1 MIKRRSESRP
11 KERTYAVIGTPRP
24 KVDAYAKVTGRA
36 LYADDIMLPRM
47 LYGRIL
53 RSPHAHARI
62 LSIDTHRALALP
74 GVVAILTGEDLPQKF
89 GILPSSQDEYALAI
103 DKVRYVGD
111 PVVAVAALD
120 PDILDQALKLIE
132 VEYEVLPALMSID
145 EALAHP
151 DVKINDEA
159 RIGNIHKAV
168 SYEFGDMEEGFAG
181 ADYIREDW
189 FYYEGNNH
197 APIEAHAC
205 VAQWEPNPTDP
216 VGGKLTLWSS
226 TQTPHY
232 VHREVSK
239 VLKIAQSHVRVIAPN
254 VGGGFGGKS
263 DAFSHEICACELAR
277 RTGRPVKITCTRE
290 EVFLL
295 HRGRHP
301 VKMWIKTGVKQDG
314 TLTAMHFRSFLDGGA
329 YGSYG
334 IATTYYTGALQTVT
348 YHLPCYKFE
357 GMRLFTNK
365 PPCGPKR
372 GHGTTQPRYAVEV
385 HLDKIASDLGID
397 PLALRLHN
405 LIEPYSYTVNGLRI
419 TSCALKECLE
429 EVTERA
435 GWQSWRSGEIL
446 RFAQDDNRV
455 AQDDNRVAQ
464 DDNRDTSAMGA
475 RNRPLQTQADQP
487 YIKRGLGLAASA
499 YICGAGKPIYWN
511 DLPHSSVQIR
521 LDRGGGVTVYC
532 GSTDIGQGS
541 TSILAY
547 IVAEELGI
555 EPEEIHLETADT
567 TLTPV
572 DLGSYSSRVTFMAGN
587 AAIAA
592 ARKLK
597 AQLFEVVADYLHVSS
612 EQLDVA
618 NGMVYHEDDEVSR
631 ETLRCAQ
638 GDNGGLA
645 VPCAQGDNGGLAVP
659 FVQAIQLAEARFGAL
674 VAAGS
679 YAPPEGIHGEYKGA
693 GVGPSPAYSY
703 STCVAQ
709 VAVDEETGE
718 VHVEKLWLAH
728 DVGQSINP
736 LLVAGQVEGGAYMG
750 YGEAVMEQQV
760 FRKGRHKL
768 PSLLDYKLPTTLDTP
783 EIETI
788 LVEIPD
794 LEGPF
799 GGKEAGQGPLNP
811 VIPAIANAVYDAIGV
826 RIDETPITP
835 DRVLKALKAMAG
847 ASAATTIYE
856 KTPGQRPQVS
866 PTVYP
871 SSWPTRLIRWQPDEH
886 MGKYF
891 EEGKGRVDPVGAGVV
906 GMGGGDAC
914 VALGMGGALESR
926 EQDAGDASVQG
937 SRTPPNS
944 APAPTRRR
952 PSSLQNQKGGVS

>member
-1 MIKRRSESRP
+1 MTIKQRTGAGIGRDKSRP
-11 KERTYAVIGTPRP
+11 YKYIGAPLP

-47 LYGRIL
+47 LYGRLL
-53 RSPHAHARI
+53 RSPHPHARI
-62 LSIDTHRALALP
+62 ISIDTRNAMELP
-74 GVVAILTGEDLPQKF
+74 GVLAVITGEDLPQRF

-111 PVVAVAALD
+111 PVAAVAALD
-120 PDILDQALKLIE
+120 PDILDEAIKLIH
-132 VEYEVLPALMSID
+132 VEYEILPALMSID

-151 DVKINDEA
+151 EVKINDEA

-168 SYEFGDMEEGFAG
+168 SYEFGDVDGGFAE
-181 ADYIREDW
+181 ADYVREDW
-189 FYYEGNNH
+189 LFYEGNNH

-205 VAQWEPNPTDP
+205 VANWEPHPNDP

-232 VHREVSK
+232 VHRELSK
-239 VLKIAQSHVRVIAPN
+239 VLGLPQSHVRVIAPN

-263 DAFSHEICACELAR
+263 DPFSHEICAAELSR
-277 RTGRPVKITCTRE
+277 RTSRPVKITCTRE
-290 EVFLL
+290 EVFLI

-301 VKMWIKTGVKQDG
+301 VKMWIKTGVKRDG

-348 YHLPCYKFE
+348 YKLPSYKFE

-385 HLDKIASDLGID
+385 HLDKIAHDLDID
-397 PLALRLHN
+397 PVELRRRN
-405 LIEPYSYTVNGLRI
+405 LIEPDTRAINGLRI
-419 TSCALKECLE
+419 TSCALGECLDAVVE
-429 EVTERA
+429 
-435 GWQSWRSGEIL
+435 RSGWNE
-446 RFAQDDNRV
+446 FH
-455 AQDDNRVAQ
+455 
-464 DDNRDTSAMGA
+464 TSSSDQSSIGA
-475 RNRPLQTQADQP
+475 DVSRPTPIYRPSLEGMENDSHSS
-487 YIKRGLGLAASA
+487 IKRGLGIAASS

-511 DLPHSSVQIR
+511 DLPHSAVQIR
-521 LDRGGGVTVYC
+521 LDRGGGITVYC
-532 GSTDIGQGS
+532 GATDIGQGS

-547 IVAEELGI
+547 IVAEELGVP
-555 EPEEIHLETADT
+555 PEHIHLETADT

-597 AQLFEVVADYLHVSS
+597 EQLFELAS
-612 EQLDVA
+612 EQLQVPVENLEAAECLIYAENDPGVA
-618 NGMVYHEDDEVSR
+618 
-631 ETLRCAQ
+631 L
-638 GDNGGLA
+638 
-645 VPCAQGDNGGLAVP
+645 P
-659 FVQAIQLAEARFGAL
+659 FVKAVQLTEARYGAL

-679 YAPPEGIHGEYKGA
+679 YAPPEGIHGDYKGA

-703 STCVAQ
+703 SACVAQ
-709 VAVDEETGE
+709 VAVDIETGE
-718 VHVEKLWLAH
+718 VVVEKLWLAH

-750 YGEAVMEQQV
+750 YGEAMMEQQV
-760 FRKGRHKL
+760 FRKGRHKI

-788 LVEIPD
+788 LIEIPD
-794 LEGPF
+794 REGPY

-811 VIPAIANAVYDAIGV
+811 VIPAIANAVFDAVGV
-826 RIDETPITP
+826 RIDETPITS
-835 DRVLKALKAMAG
+835 DKVLKALRAELPG
-847 ASAATTIYE
+847 ARSVQHPHVEPTEA
-856 KTPGQRPQVS
+856 PS
-866 PTVYP
+866 P
-871 SSWPTRLIRWQPDEH
+871 WPTRLIAWQPTE
-886 MGKYF
+886 MSLIGK
-891 EEGKGRVDPVGAGVV
+891 DGV
-906 GMGGGDAC
+906 
-914 VALGMGGALESR
+914 
-926 EQDAGDASVQG
+926 
-937 SRTPPNS
+937 
-944 APAPTRRR
+944 
-952 PSSLQNQKGGVS
+952 